1 MPEVIVRLSQPNP
14 RESPQAIEAQR
25 KVVQK
30 SIEEAVLEGGSD
42 LESRLAELIRW
53 WARRVLED
61 DELRMRIDSWIAESA
76 GRLARQWDEE
86 VIGLIETT
94 VATWDATE
102 ISYRLESQLGRDLQ
116 FVRINCTVVG
126 ALVGVAIHTLLLVAG

>member
-1 MPEVIVRLSQPNP
+1 MPDVIVRLSQPNP

-53 WARRVLED
+53 
-61 DELRMRIDSWIAESA
+61 
-76 GRLARQWDEE
+76 
-86 VIGLIETT
+86 
-94 VATWDATE
+94 
-102 ISYRLESQLGRDLQ
+102 
-116 FVRINCTVVG
+116 
-126 ALVGVAIHTLLLVAG
+126 

>member
-1 MPEVIVRLSQPNP
+1 
-14 RESPQAIEAQR
+14 
-25 KVVQK
+25 VVQK

-76 GRLARQWDEE
+76 GRLARQWDDE

-102 ISYRLESQLGRDLQ
+102 ISYRLELQLGRDLQ
-116 FVRINCTVVG
+116 FVRINGTVVG